1 MVRTRFLRRPNSEE
15 GGRAGLRAW
24 LHMHCKV
31 CVGAE
36 FWQYRGS
43 GLRTPE
49 LSPEKP
55 RHPFLPH
62 PAPTSSQVPQD
73 EKSPHPGIENL
84 SPALTHAQ
92 SWESVQSRALSPQ
105 SPVTRAGPKPSRS
118 DILGGDWKNIKPP
131 LPVAAPLLFFFFRL
145 FFLAASSAVEVAPS
159 SLSSGSKSPFRWL
172 PEDAASST
180 PAMLPE
186 RARGSETER
195 RGPAPPSATYAGDAG
210 SRSQWWGAGN
220 AGTAEDSIAGTA
232 HRRLTDWPAGCS
244 PDAAAAVPEV
254 GLSRPGCG
262 FLGPERTLSLSCTL
276 GVPRA
281 HLPA

>member
-1 MVRTRFLRRPNSEE
+1 M
-15 GGRAGLRAW
+15 
-24 LHMHCKV
+24 
-31 CVGAE
+31 
-36 FWQYRGS
+36 
-43 GLRTPE
+43 
-49 LSPEKP
+49 
-55 RHPFLPH
+55 
-62 PAPTSSQVPQD
+62 
-73 EKSPHPGIENL
+73 
-84 SPALTHAQ
+84 
-92 SWESVQSRALSPQ
+92 
-105 SPVTRAGPKPSRS
+105 
-118 DILGGDWKNIKPP
+118 
-131 LPVAAPLLFFFFRL
+131 AAPLLFFFFRL

-262 FLGPERTLSLSCTL
+262 FLGQSGHFPCPAPWAFL
-276 GVPRA
+276 GLICPRRVELNA
-281 HLPA
+281 CARAPSAREGRFCWHRKVLYSVF